1 MMGFACIR
9 KNGVGEKRGFVLV
22 VVLWLLAILTVIAIG
37 FQRRSVMEARAAAF
51 TLDHSKAMF
60 LARGAV
66 ARGVI
71 EVRNKGAID
80 ALYKQSGRTGY
91 SQQWT
96 KTKDMFAEGSY
107 YTVPEGDEYKEEICK
122 YVIRDEES
130 RVSVNSA
137 PEDMLK
143 EVKSLSLE
151 AVRHIMKRRMGDA
164 DAKEPA
170 QPFQTIEELR
180 EAADIKDKDWF
191 GSGRKAPLKDIITCW
206 GDGKLNVNTASADVL
221 ASVPGL
227 RSNAVSAIVDYRA
240 GQDRKL
246 CTEDDLD
253 FESFDDLRERT
264 GVTGDALNALQQY
277 CKLDS
282 QFFTITGIATLR
294 QGKVV
299 ATCVA
304 TVVIDEGATTVM
316 KWREEIV
323 ES

>member
-1 MMGFACIR
+1 
-9 KNGVGEKRGFVLV
+9 
-22 VVLWLLAILTVIAIG
+22 
-37 FQRRSVMEARAAAF
+37 
-51 TLDHSKAMF
+51 
-60 LARGAV
+60 
-66 ARGVI
+66 
-71 EVRNKGAID
+71 
-80 ALYKQSGRTGY
+80 
-91 SQQWT
+91 
-96 KTKDMFAEGSY
+96 MFAEGSY